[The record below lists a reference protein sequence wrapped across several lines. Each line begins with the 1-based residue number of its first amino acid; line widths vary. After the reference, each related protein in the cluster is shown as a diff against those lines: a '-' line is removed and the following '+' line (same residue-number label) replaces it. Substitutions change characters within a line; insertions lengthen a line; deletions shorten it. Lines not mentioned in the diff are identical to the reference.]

1 MELMQTDLPEPVA
14 PAMSKCGILVRSE
27 TNGLPLTSLPRAMGS
42 SRFSSFQIEL
52 SRISRSPT
60 GVDFWLGTS
69 TPTAALPGMGARMR
83 TDWARMPRAI
93 FLSRPEIFSTRT
105 PAAGTTS

>member
-14 PAMSKCGILVRSE
+14 PAMSRCGILVRSE
-27 TNGLPLTSLPRAMGS
+27 MSGLPETSLPSAMGS
-42 SRFSSFQIEL
+42 SALALLQSSL
-52 SRISRSPT
+52 SRISRMPT
-60 GVDFWLGTS
+60 AVGCWLGTS

-83 TDWARMPRAI
+83 TDWARMPRAM
-93 FLSRPEIFSTRT
+93 FLSSPAIFSTRT